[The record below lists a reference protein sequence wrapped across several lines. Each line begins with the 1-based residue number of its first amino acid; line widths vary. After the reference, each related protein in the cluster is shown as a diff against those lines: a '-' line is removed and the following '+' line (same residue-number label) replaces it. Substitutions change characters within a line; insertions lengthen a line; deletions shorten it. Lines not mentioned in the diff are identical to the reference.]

1 MGKIN
6 PGQFKRKIRFF
17 TEQSFYKVDEGA
29 ILTSQSKIRSKGNLK
44 MIKAITGTLVFGLLF
59 LQSPSVG
66 RKPERESAGFVGPVK
81 KAVEE
86 FSPVSGYPYLSPDD
100 RSRIRSYVYDKDGR
114 LIQYS
119 FFTGSRGSDE
129 NQEHYTYD
137 QDGNRTTRSVYIQ
150 GKNSP
155 PPPPPP
161 MMPPGAKEG
170 QAVKGA
176 PKTIFKYDAQGMIT
190 EKANFRADGEPTYK
204 TTYKYDEKGRLQE
217 SQVIHSNGTRYRWTY
232 KYEGENRHP
241 ESGDSFEARS
251 SVPKSTVIY
260 SDYELNAKGD
270 WIKRKETRKDATG
283 RYYISIHYQTL
294 EYYPVEK

>member
-1 MGKIN
+1 
-6 PGQFKRKIRFF
+6 
-17 TEQSFYKVDEGA
+17 
-29 ILTSQSKIRSKGNLK
+29 

-66 RKPERESAGFVGPVK
+66 RKPERESDGFVGPVK
-81 KAVEE
+81 KAIEE

-100 RSRIRSYVYDKDGR
+100 RSRIRSYVYGKDGR
-114 LIQYS
+114 RIQYS

-129 NQEHYTYD
+129 NQENYEYD
-137 QDGNRTTRSVYIQ
+137 QDGNRTTHSVYIQ

-161 MMPPGAKEG
+161 MMPPSAKEG
-170 QAVKGA
+170 YTVKGP
-176 PKTIFKYDAQGMIT
+176 PKTTFKYDSQGMIT

-217 SQVIHSNGTRYRWTY
+217 SQVIHSDGTRYRWTY
-232 KYEGENRHP
+232 KYEGEKRFP
-241 ESGDSFEARS
+241 ESKDSFES
-251 SVPKSTVIY
+251 DSNTPKSTVTY
-260 SDYELNAKGD
+260 TDYELNDKGD
-270 WIKRKETRKDATG
+270 WIKRKEIGKEATG
-283 RYYISIHYQTL
+283 RTYISIHYQIL